1 MLSRETKKVQVK
13 QLADN
18 LSKSKASFLVNCIG
32 LDVEQMTALR
42 KSLKKNKGNIQV
54 IRNTLSLRA
63 MEENEILKKTYS
75 PFMKGPNAFVLAFDD
90 VAKVAKIIDELA
102 EDSEAFQIKGAVL
115 KDKALSL
122 AEVKT
127 LAQLPSHE
135 VLKAQFLGLL
145 SAPLTKFLSTMSEVP
160 AGFARLLSAKSK
172 KNSNKPIAL

>member
-1 MLSRETKKVQVK
+1 MLNRETKKAQVS
-13 QLADN
+13 QLADS

-32 LDVEQMTALR
+32 LNVEQMTALR
-42 KSLKKNKGNIQV
+42 KNLKQNKGNIQV

-63 MEENEILKKTYS
+63 MEDNEMLKKTYS

-102 EDSEAFQIKGAVL
+102 EEHEVFKIKGAVL
-115 KDKALSL
+115 EDRSLSQ

-135 VLKAQFLGLL
+135 VLKAQF
-145 SAPLTKFLSTMSEVP
+145 
-160 AGFARLLSAKSK
+160 
-172 KNSNKPIAL
+172 